1 MVILRSLEWALLQI
15 LSVEAWVVVWE
26 GVLVVQEVQ
35 EAIRARRSHQPLDQ
49 VLPLII
55 PGERKFEYI
64 FITCY
69 YRYHRG
75 LPATDI
81 LRA

>member
-15 LSVEAWVVVWE
+15 LSVEAWVEVWE
-26 GVLVVQEVQ
+26 GVLVVQ

-55 PGERKFEYI
+55 PGELKFEYI